1 MGLVYLA
8 RDPQIER
15 DVALKTVRFDGP
27 SHSFKIDEAKA
38 RFLKEAKISGR
49 LQHPHIVT
57 VFDVGEDQ
65 GTLYL
70 AMEYVPG
77 GSLAQRLVDGPPLP
91 VEEKIRIVAEV
102 AHALGHAHER
112 GVLHRDVKPANILL
126 TPSLAAK
133 VTDFGIGK
141 LLTGDTDLT
150 STGQMVGSP
159 AYMSPEQIRG
169 EKLDVRSDIFSLGVV
184 LYQVLTGRKPF
195 PAETL
200 TTLVYQVLNEE
211 PEDPTVYA
219 PDVPPE
225 LIPVIRRCLAKKR
238 DSRYSDAAE
247 LAAELGEL
255 VGFSPVMA
263 TSALSES
270 KVGRARRLSASGSTP
285 KPNLPDSG
293 ETRSNSAEG
302 EVAATR
308 GTSDATTERMER
320 MDPTGATRNTPAPP
334 PPPMSAGSATSR
346 RPLLAGVA
354 LLVAA
359 VAVGIVV
366 MNRNAA
372 PPVDPQPTPVP
383 PPTAVPQP
391 TEVPTPVPEATVLP
405 VASPSAVPSVVP
417 TEPATGSP
425 TPTKRPA
432 PKRATPTVVVA
443 IPAPPTATPATT
455 SLRVK
460 LTTPIQKGLL
470 LVAAGGRQVLR
481 KEVDFGKG
489 SSGGTMDTA
498 ITLPSGET
506 EINVTFSRTDK
517 TAAASGG
524 SVRAALSGGERRLT
538 VTVDEEGKLRIGL
551 D

>member
-1 MGLVYLA
+1 
-8 RDPQIER
+8 
-15 DVALKTVRFDGP
+15 
-27 SHSFKIDEAKA
+27 
-38 RFLKEAKISGR
+38 
-49 LQHPHIVT
+49 
-57 VFDVGEDQ
+57 VFDVGEDH

-225 LIPVIRRCLAKKR
+225 LVPVIRRCLAKKR
-238 DSRYSDAAE
+238 DSRYTDAAE
-247 LAAELGEL
+247 LAAELGDL

-263 TSALSES
+263 SSALSES
-270 KVGRARRLSASGSTP
+270 KVGRARRLMSASGSTP

-308 GTSDATTERMER
+308 GASEATTERMER
-320 MDPTGATRNTPAPP
+320 MDPAGATRNTTAGVSAASFGAAAAPP
-334 PPPMSAGSATSR
+334 PGAASSKK
-346 RPLLAGVA
+346 PLLAGVA

-366 MNRNAA
+366 MNRNAP

-383 PPTAVPQP
+383 QPTAVPQP
-391 TEVPTPVPEATVLP
+391 TECRRPRPKPP
-405 VASPSAVPSVVP
+405 SFRWPRPASFRRAP
-417 TEPATGSP
+417 TEPATA
-425 TPTKRPA
+425 RPRPRNVPEA
-432 PKRATPTVVVA
+432 ATPTVVVA
-443 IPAPPTATPATT
+443 VPVPPTATPATT
-455 SLRVK
+455 SLRVT

-470 LVAAGGRQVLR
+470 LVAAGGKQVLR

-489 SSGGTMDTA
+489 SSGGTMDTV
-498 ITLPSGET
+498 ITLPSGEA